1 MSGLK
6 NSVTKFLKIQLS
18 VLRSWYE
25 VAEAHLLLLLWEV
38 LCYHSQTVQSR
49 RLEVFAVL
57 ARGVFGERFPSSLP
71 ILTGS
76 NNTPIEMSVRKITIG
91 RKTNDSLRRL
101 GHVQLK
107 RKVVDRIE
115 VWIFFLLQTWVKILF
130 KWLVYQKTWHYYMV
144 KTLTEYRRQKWLM
157 PSVCTEEYSMKINRT
172 FISCSYCQY
181 FYTKDRSAYRC
192 YILLS
197 TLKQTC
203 SHGRTDFTCH
213 ELGQR
218 KGCLPR
224 NRTNHSLVILSCGSF
239 KN

>member
-1 MSGLK
+1 MTGLK

-71 ILTGS
+71 VLTGS

-91 RKTNDSLRRL
+91 RKTNDSLRRI

-107 RKVVDRIE
+107 RKVVDRVE

-130 KWLVYQKTWHYYMV
+130 KWLVYQKTWYYYMV

-157 PSVCTEEYSMKINRT
+157 PSVWNQRT
-172 FISCSYCQY
+172 KVDWNGWI
-181 FYTKDRSAYRC
+181 
-192 YILLS
+192 
-197 TLKQTC
+197 
-203 SHGRTDFTCH
+203 
-213 ELGQR
+213 
-218 KGCLPR
+218 
-224 NRTNHSLVILSCGSF
+224 
-239 KN
+239 